1 MTPAQLELLLVE
13 VSRDRLAD
21 FAVEVLL
28 AVERHRPPA
37 DASPGLCNGRA
48 SAVMVDLLEAK
59 GRRLPELFVPEADA
73 FELALQ
79 RATTTAPVRE
89 VATAAQEAVVDAAR
103 KTLLELLAVAHD
115 PRVLQARFDLVRSGP
130 ALAAAAEVGAAALD
144 LQLCALRDLA
154 PTEYVATAV
163 HFVAVV
169 KRLAQE
175 GDSP

>member
-1 MTPAQLELLLVE
+1 MTPAELELLLVE

-28 AVERHRPPA
+28 AVERHRPST
-37 DASPGLCNGRA
+37 DASPGLCNARA

-59 GRRLPELFVPEADA
+59 KRRLPELYVREADA
-73 FELALQ
+73 FDDVA
-79 RATTTAPVRE
+79 RGATTSEPVRE
-89 VATAAQEAVVDAAR
+89 VASSSQAAAVAAAR
-103 KTLLELLAVAHD
+103 ETLLDLLAVARD
-115 PRVLQARFDLVRSGP
+115 PRIIQARFDLVRSGS

-144 LQLCALRDLA
+144 LQLCALRDLP

-163 HFVAVV
+163 RFVAVV

-175 GDSP
+175 GDGP